1 MYISVQI
8 PRCGLPASKDSVKYL
23 KYEKICVAKMQFMNF
38 ESAL

>member
-23 KYEKICVAKMQFMNF
+23 KYENKYILRSKNAIR
-38 ESAL
+38 EL